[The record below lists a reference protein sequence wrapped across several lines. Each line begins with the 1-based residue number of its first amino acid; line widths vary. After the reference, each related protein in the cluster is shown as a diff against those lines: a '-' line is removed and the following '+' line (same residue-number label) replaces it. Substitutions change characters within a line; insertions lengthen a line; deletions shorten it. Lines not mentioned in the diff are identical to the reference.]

1 MTKKIAKKK
10 ASKKK
15 AVRPLKALKPLKV
28 KTDWIKLDSTATI
41 LREFSRFLESIE
53 QYRKA
58 PKYSKELVQNIF
70 KTWSA
75 TAAKEEK
82 RKHQANLIKGF
93 ADFLA

>member
-1 MTKKIAKKK
+1 MTKKTVKKK
-10 ASKKK
+10 VPKPSK
-15 AVRPLKALKPLKV
+15 A
-28 KTDWIKLDSTATI
+28 KTDWVKLDSTATI

-70 KTWSA
+70 KTWSV

-93 ADFLA
+93 ADFLS